1 MKYKPNPAQELIKKI
16 DQLEKSWH
24 ETEDEEERDKIWDT
38 VSKLEKD
45 LAKICKEININKL

>member
-24 ETEDEEERDKIWDT
+24 KTEDEEERDEIWKT
-38 VSKLEKD
+38 VSKLEHD
-45 LAKICKEININKL
+45 LAIICKEKNKN